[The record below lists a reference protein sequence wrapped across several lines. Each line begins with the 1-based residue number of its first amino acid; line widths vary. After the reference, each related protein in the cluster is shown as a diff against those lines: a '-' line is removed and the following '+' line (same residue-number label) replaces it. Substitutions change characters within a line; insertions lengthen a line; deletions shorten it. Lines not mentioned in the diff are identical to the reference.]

1 MSGLCKG
8 GGSAL
13 LGELAAFGCK
23 RVNRRDRRSKRNVE
37 GMEKEKRRHEAEGKK
52 VQVRELDLL
61 GFTKYVIIFKLG
73 NVDRVD

>member
-1 MSGLCKG
+1 
-8 GGSAL
+8 
-13 LGELAAFGCK
+13 
-23 RVNRRDRRSKRNVE
+23 
-37 GMEKEKRRHEAEGKK
+37 MEKEKRRHEAEGKR